1 MSNVSY
7 NLYNLK
13 LTVLG
18 VLFLSVCSN
27 ICSRGNSNYKS
38 IHFQFKPY
46 AIGKKVNCL
55 TETEIAINT
64 NRPART
70 SRLVN
75 IPSLHTPYTY
85 CSGTKL
91 TNITATLTKQILS
104 RHKTNKLYH
113 ITVTI
118 TK

>member
-27 ICSRGNSNYKS
+27 ICSRGNSNFKS

-46 AIGKKVNCL
+46 AIGKKESKLSNG
-55 TETEIAINT
+55 
-64 NRPART
+64 NRDRNQHKPT
-70 SRLVN
+70 STD
-75 IPSLHTPYTY
+75 IPP
-85 CSGTKL
+85 
-91 TNITATLTKQILS
+91 
-104 RHKTNKLYH
+104 R
-113 ITVTI
+113 
-118 TK
+118 